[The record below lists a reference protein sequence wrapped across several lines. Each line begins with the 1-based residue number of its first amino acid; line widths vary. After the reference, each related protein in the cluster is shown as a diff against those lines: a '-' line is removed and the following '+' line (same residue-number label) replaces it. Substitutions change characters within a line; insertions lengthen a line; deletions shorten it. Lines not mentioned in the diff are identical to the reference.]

1 MELSVS
7 VKQQELEVALR
18 ASSKE
23 EFAVA
28 MKEFDAARLHSKV
41 ADTKNA
47 TGIRQMDI
55 TLRSINDQLK
65 EAETLN
71 KEVRL

>member
-7 VKQQELEVALR
+7 VKQQEIEVALH

-28 MKEFDAARLHSKV
+28 MKEFDAARLPIKV
-41 ADTKNA
+41 TDTKNS
-47 TGIRQMDI
+47 TGIRQTDT
-55 TLRSINDQLK
+55 TL
-65 EAETLN
+65 
-71 KEVRL
+71 